1 MESKLLELSRMVK
14 LYNIL
19 QEALDEAK
27 QVGILYHFT
36 SYSGLLKIAQDGM
49 KLKDFVAA
57 NIDKVKLG
65 DYNQDTYVSFTRNRD
80 LTSDTIYRQCRIT
93 VDGTKLSNQYKITPY
108 ADTKAGYSRTTQ
120 DESEERILVK
130 KEHGYVDISKC
141 VQTIDV
147 LKIINIAYDDAE
159 EAEPPSLANYYE
171 LLKYLKEHNIPFNLV
186 TKYTR

>member
-1 MESKLLELSRMVK
+1 MVK

-80 LTSDTIYRQCRIT
+80 LTSDTVFRQCRIT

-141 VQTIDV
+141 VETIDI
-147 LKIINIAYDDAE
+147 LNINYIPYDDE
-159 EAEPPSLANYYE
+159 QEAEPPSAIDYSN
-171 LLKYLKEHNIPFNLV
+171 LLKYLKAHNIPYNLV
-186 TKYTR
+186 SKYTR